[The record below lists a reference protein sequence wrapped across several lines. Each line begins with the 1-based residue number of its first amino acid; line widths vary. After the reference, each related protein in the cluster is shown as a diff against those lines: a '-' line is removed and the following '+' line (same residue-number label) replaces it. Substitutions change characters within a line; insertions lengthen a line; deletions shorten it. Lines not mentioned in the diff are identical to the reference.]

1 MSAVAFDTL
10 KLAKGLRE
18 GGFSESQAES
28 VSNALKESLTGGDIA
43 MKADVLAVS
52 NDLKVLRN
60 ELKADM
66 AGFKADMAE
75 FKAEIIKWMFGAML
89 AQGAAVVALVKLLP
103 GK

>member
-28 VSNALKESLTGGDIA
+28 VSDALKESLTSGDIA
-43 MKADVLAVS
+43 MKADVLTVS
-52 NDLKVLRN
+52 NDVKSLRN
-60 ELKADM
+60 EL
-66 AGFKADMAE
+66 KADMAE

-89 AQGAAVVALVKLLP
+89 AQGALVVALIKLLP

>member
-28 VSNALKESLTGGDIA
+28 VSDALKESLTGGDIA

-52 NDLKVLRN
+52 NEVKSLRN
-60 ELKADM
+60 EL
-66 AGFKADMAE
+66 KADMAE